1 VKSLSVDPRS
11 AVPPFEQIR
20 GQIAALIG
28 AGTLRAG
35 DRLPPVRQL
44 AADLGIAVGTV
55 NRAYREL
62 EAEGLVLTRRRTGTH
77 VAEAAKPTSEKERTR
92 LLAEAAA
99 AYVHAAHNLG
109 MDDEATRAALERVL
123 SDKKA
128 LPVERALPVAK
139 ALPDGTALPDGEA
152 QSQGGGEVPE
162 AVAGTASGTSHS
174 TSA

>member
-1 VKSLSVDPRS
+1 MRSLSVDPRS

-20 GQIAALIG
+20 SQIAALIG

-62 EAEGLVLTRRRTGTH
+62 ETEGLVLTRRRTGTH

-92 LLAEAAA
+92 LLAEAAESYVRA
-99 AYVHAAHNLG
+99 ARNVG
-109 MDDEATRAALERVL
+109 MDDEATRTALEN
-123 SDKKA
+123 A
-128 LPVERALPVAK
+128 L
-139 ALPDGTALPDGEA
+139 A
-152 QSQGGGEVPE
+152 QTPSSGGGEVPE
-162 AVAGTASGTSHS
+162 AVAGTTSGTSQ
-174 TSA
+174 SA

>member
-1 VKSLSVDPRS
+1 MRSLSVDPRS

-20 GQIAALIG
+20 SQIAALIE

-77 VAEAAKPTSEKERTR
+77 VAEAAEPASEEERTQS
-92 LLAEAAA
+92 LAKAAA
-99 AYVHAAHNLG
+99 AYVRAARNLG
-109 MDDEATRAALERVL
+109 VGDEATRAAVAE
-123 SDKKA
+123 A
-128 LPVERALPVAK
+128 LL
-139 ALPDGTALPDGEA
+139 
-152 QSQGGGEVPE
+152 QGGGEVSE
-162 AVAGTASGTSHS
+162 AVAGTASGTSH
-174 TSA
+174 TV